1 MIGWLCGLSYL
12 SAWGISSGYILY
24 VANRGLSLDD
34 LYTEDFLCA
43 FFVGSVWPITL
54 PMYIFYNLF
63 KDDAEKEDRK

>member
-24 VANRGLSLDD
+24 VSNRGLSFDD

-43 FFVGSVWPITL
+43 FFAGAVWPITL

-63 KDDAEKEDRK
+63 KHDGEE